1 MFSSV
6 RRLPSSCF
14 DVSSGDQTKLN
25 IKMKYTT
32 QQSEGLVFFW
42 QLYVELLPLL
52 IYIAILHQWM
62 LPSQDWWIE
71 HDNWPELSITY
82 CISMVEK
89 HGANTCKIAG
99 FTNRIMGFVWIYLI
113 KGQGQEPPRLWG
125 QKRSRKSFISLG
137 ETSHSVSRPNKGQG
151 PQLRLRQD
159 RAIRH
164 YYH

>member
-6 RRLPSSCF
+6 RRLPSSRF

-71 HDNWPELSITY
+71 HVTI
-82 CISMVEK
+82 
-89 HGANTCKIAG
+89 
-99 FTNRIMGFVWIYLI
+99 
-113 KGQGQEPPRLWG
+113 
-125 QKRSRKSFISLG
+125 
-137 ETSHSVSRPNKGQG
+137 
-151 PQLRLRQD
+151 
-159 RAIRH
+159 
-164 YYH
+164 